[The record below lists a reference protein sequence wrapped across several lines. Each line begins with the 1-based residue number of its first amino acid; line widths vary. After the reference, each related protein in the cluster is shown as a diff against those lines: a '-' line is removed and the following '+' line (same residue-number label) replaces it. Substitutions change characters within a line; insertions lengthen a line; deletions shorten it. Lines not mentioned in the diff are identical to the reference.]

1 MGRLAQEHVKW
12 LQARPSVGNAVWKAE
27 TGENKK
33 IENVTLAV
41 SLVSPVFR
49 IWRKSGCWPLQIV
62 SRARS
67 LALIHVCTDS
77 DVLLNTPTPP
87 AAPPQKKQLLILKGV
102 SFPKEN
108 KPVGPS
114 SIPTQRRPLQVEM
127 AVSDWNNSKVGQML
141 LGLCPTSTHPTP
153 NFYWSDLKLMLL
165 IKLQKL

>member
-49 IWRKSGCWPLQIV
+49 IWRESECWPLQIV

-67 LALIHVCTDS
+67 LALTHVCTDG
-77 DVLLNTPTPP
+77 DGLLNSPTPP
-87 AAPPQKKQLLILKGV
+87 PAPHQKEQLLILKGV
-102 SFPKEN
+102 SSPKKRSQWVCPAFPLKE
-108 KPVGPS
+108 GPCRWRWPFP
-114 SIPTQRRPLQVEM
+114 IEIILKWGRCCWGFVPLPLPPPPTFIDQI
-127 AVSDWNNSKVGQML
+127 
-141 LGLCPTSTHPTP
+141 
-153 NFYWSDLKLMLL
+153 LMLL